1 MDVGELSVLHRR
13 YVDLSHRFRASWVFH
28 QFAQSLYKV
37 FDGGPRASH
46 SEEFQNLYARLKEVS
61 QGLTASE
68 ADRTRDRLQEISS
81 QLKELTATLVEE
93 DSRVPPEQLR
103 QFFHRFPRYDDK
115 ILFQLSRFLIYAAAR
130 DGWTPERL
138 DKIDF
143 LLTRAGQQEVDGPDR
158 FVLMDRRQLR
168 EMLES
173 LWTLTGSDPPP
184 AQAVE
189 EQKGVIEG
197 IRREISGIESLDEL
211 NDSGV
216 LDRYRDLKHE
226 LGVSLLEPELLLK
239 VLETNL
245 VFKNLVRRF
254 YRKEERRIVA
264 DYQRVF
270 ELEAAVPLDVQM
282 ERELTEFRKDIER
295 FERRLQQDDFRLGD
309 LAHIRGRVR
318 ELLPRLQRASSD
330 SGGSDAAP
338 DTAPIRAY
346 RPAKAEGEREGLA
359 AHVADE
365 LDELSQGLSET
376 EAEDSPRSVCLKPE
390 VFPLGL
396 EPREVVAWRRI
407 GSRDD
412 AWDLE
417 LEGFVFRSA
426 ALRLK
431 LKRLV
436 DEVQE
441 LLDDTARDWE
451 APVYG
456 RARSTLAVA
465 GEVLW
470 RFHHRVLQRVQ
481 DGHGEDARFLE
492 VSRIRLMREYAGL
505 WLLVYKPYLDA
516 VPEG

>member
-37 FDGGPRASH
+37 FDGGPRVNHA
-46 SEEFQNLYARLKEVS
+46 EDFQALYARLKEVS

-68 ADRTRDRLQEISS
+68 AERTRQRLDEISA
-81 QLKELTATLVEE
+81 QLQDLTRALVDE
-93 DSRVPPEQLR
+93 DSKVPPEQLR

-130 DGWTPERL
+130 DGWSPERL

-143 LLTRAGQQEVDGPDR
+143 LLTRAGQQEVDGPER

-168 EMLES
+168 EVLES
-173 LWTLTGSDPPP
+173 LWGLTGSDPPP
-184 AQAVE
+184 AQEVA
-189 EQKGVIEG
+189 EQKEVIDAV
-197 IRREISGIESLDEL
+197 RREITSIESLDEL
-211 NDSGV
+211 NESGV
-216 LDRYRDLKHE
+216 LDRYRGLKHE
-226 LGVSLLEPELLLK
+226 LGSAFLEPELLLK
-239 VLETNL
+239 ILETNL

-264 DYQRVF
+264 DYQRIF

-282 ERELTEFRKDIER
+282 ERELTEFRKEIER

-318 ELLPRLQRASSD
+318 DLLPRLQRASS
-330 SGGSDAAP
+330 SQASAYETP

-346 RPAKAEGEREGLA
+346 RSRPETEGLEG
-359 AHVADE
+359 HVADE
-365 LDELSQGLSET
+365 SDELSKALSET

-390 VFPLGL
+390 IFPLGL
-396 EPREVVAWRRI
+396 EPREVVAWRRVD
-407 GSRDD
+407 SRDEE
-412 AWDLE
+412 AYDLE
-417 LEGFVFRSA
+417 LESFVFQTA
-426 ALRLK
+426 ALRLR
-431 LKRLV
+431 LKRLAE
-436 DEVQE
+436 EVQE

-456 RARSTLAVA
+456 KARKTLEVA
-465 GEVLW
+465 GDILW
-470 RFHHRVLQRVQ
+470 RFHHRVFQLVH
-481 DGHGEDARFLE
+481 DGRAEDARFIE
-492 VSRIRLMREYAGL
+492 VSRMRLMREYAGL
-505 WLLVYKPYLDA
+505 WLLVYKPYLDT

>member
-37 FDGGPRASH
+37 FDGGPRANH
-46 SEEFQNLYARLKEVS
+46 SEEFQALYARLKEVS

-68 ADRTRDRLQEISS
+68 ADRTRERLDEISS
-81 QLKELTATLVEE
+81 QLKELTRALVEE

-130 DGWTPERL
+130 DAWTPERL

-143 LLTRAGQQEVDGPDR
+143 LLTRAGQQEVDGPER

-173 LWTLTGSDPPP
+173 LWSLTGSDPPP
-184 AQAVE
+184 AQTVE
-189 EQKGVIEG
+189 EQKEVIDT
-197 IRREISGIESLDEL
+197 IRREISAIESLDEL
-211 NDSGV
+211 NESGV
-216 LDRYRDLKHE
+216 LDRYRTLKHE
-226 LGVSLLEPELLLK
+226 LGAGFLEPELLLK

-264 DYQRVF
+264 DYQRIF

-282 ERELTEFRKDIER
+282 ERELTEFRKEIER

-318 ELLPRLQRASSD
+318 ELLPRLQEASSG
-330 SGGSDAAP
+330 SGVSYAAP

-346 RPAKAEGEREGLA
+346 RSKAEDEGLA

-365 LDELSQGLSET
+365 LEELAQVLAET

-390 VFPLGL
+390 IFPFGL
-396 EPREVVAWRRI
+396 EPREVVAWRRAQ
-407 GSRDD
+407 SRDEE
-412 AWDLE
+412 AYDLE
-417 LEGFVFRSA
+417 LESFVFQTA

-456 RARSTLAVA
+456 KARDTLGLA

-470 RFHHRVLQRVQ
+470 RFHHRVLQLVQ
-481 DGHGEDARFLE
+481 DGRAEDARFIE
-492 VSRIRLMREYAGL
+492 VSRMRLMREYAGL
-505 WLLVYKPYLDA
+505 WLLAYKPYLDA